1 MNRFG
6 VDALKLCFFLVAL
19 LVISAGCG
27 KSGPPVYH
35 VAGTVTFK
43 GEPVP
48 AGTVL
53 FQPDESQGCTG
64 PAGIAHIKDGK
75 YDTAEEG
82 GKGVVGG
89 PHLVRITGLDGK
101 PVEMAPEGVPLFPD
115 FTTTVDL
122 PTEDSSHDFV
132 VTND

>member
-6 VDALKLCFFLVAL
+6 VDALKSCFLLVAI

-43 GEPVP
+43 GELVP

-64 PAGIAHIKDGK
+64 PAGIARIKDGK
-75 YDTAEEG
+75 YDTAGEG

-101 PVEMAPEGVPLFPD
+101 PVEMAPEGVPLFPE
-115 FTTTVDL
+115 FTTKVDL
-122 PTEDSSHDFV
+122 PAEDSSHDFA